1 MLFWVALYSVLRIF
15 MNYAKAEVFTALVD
29 MEPLIDTE
37 SELIQQLNKYIGVEE
52 ERLNR
57 LKK

>member
-1 MLFWVALYSVLRIF
+1 